1 MGNHLECPA
10 CDVARRHV
18 GTLPCPPYTHI
29 EDGQSPAV
37 RALCRAFPVRDASR
51 PVVGATRRTPTCRW
65 TPPPYA
71 IGSPRTRTSPS
82 TLAHTVT
89 LQGLDARKP
98 ASPTRQAIKTR
109 PPFPL
114 AHRSWATAELPPR
127 RWSRTASSTLR
138 PLAPPTRVAPACP
151 RIPSS
156 SPFRLLL
163 RPSHQLAGAEL
174 SAPAAAGLRHTR
186 LPVASLPWVSTQVGS
201 PQLLDPPQP
210 LPWPRPSAR
219 SSESGRPRRPLAPGL
234 HCLLWLLS
242 KGVIMNQGH
251 NCEHSKLSKGL
262 FAKWISPFC
271 VF

>member
-1 MGNHLECPA
+1 MGNQPECPA
-10 CDVARRHV
+10 CDVTRRHV
-18 GTLPCPPYTHI
+18 GSLPCPPYAHT

-37 RALCRAFPVRDASR
+37 RVRCRTFLVCDASR
-51 PVVGATRRTPTCRW
+51 PVVGAMRRTPTRRW

-71 IGSPRTRTSPS
+71 IGSPPTLTSPP
-82 TLAHTVT
+82 TLAHNVT
-89 LQGLDARKP
+89 LQGLDTRKLP
-98 ASPTRQAIKTR
+98 SPTCQDIKTR

-114 AHRSWATAELPPR
+114 AHRSRATAKLPPR
-127 RWSRTASSTLR
+127 RWSRTANSTLR

-156 SPFRLLL
+156 SPFRSLL
-163 RPSHQLAGAEL
+163 RPSHQLAGAKL
-174 SAPAAAGLRHTR
+174 SAAAAAGLCHTR
-186 LPVASLPWVSTQVGS
+186 PLVASPLWVSTQVGS

-210 LPWPRPSAR
+210 LPRPRTPVR
-219 SSESGRPRRPLAPGL
+219 SPESSRPRRPLSPGL

-242 KGVIMNQGH
+242 HGVIVNQGH
-251 NCEHSKLSKGL
+251 NCEHSKLSKGM